1 MSYFSRLL
9 NSCLEAFLAIKG
21 KIYKTYDN
29 AKQTKKH
36 ACHRLVNE
44 IASRTRLFARPA
56 LRQGIISITN
66 EINISPK
73 HSFYRHY
80 TDVPIRFKGLYST
93 LFI

>member
-9 NSCLEAFLAIKG
+9 ISCLQAFLAIKG

-44 IASRTRLFARPA
+44 IASRTRLFSRPS
-56 LRQGIISITN
+56 LRQGILSITKRTN
-66 EINISPK
+66 INQK
-73 HSFYRHY
+73 HSFF
-80 TDVPIRFKGLYST
+80 PIRFKGLYST